1 MEVFFVFSEKIAIFA
16 RQFHIMSVNL
26 SKQTAD
32 LRTLIG
38 QLKQRCLDAEAR
50 VADMQ
55 VELGQKQE
63 RIDQLQADMDT
74 LATKYRHLQSGLA
87 ATGSD
92 PEGIERLKAQ
102 YLAMVSELD
111 ACIAMLQHG

>member
-1 MEVFFVFSEKIAIFA
+1 
-16 RQFHIMSVNL
+16 MSVNL

-55 VELGQKQE
+55 IELGRRQD
-63 RIDQLQADMDT
+63 RIDQLQADVDT
-74 LATKYRHLQSGLA
+74 LTTKYQHLQSGLA

-92 PEGIERLKAQ
+92 PESIARLKEQ

>member
-1 MEVFFVFSEKIAIFA
+1 
-16 RQFHIMSVNL
+16 MSIDL

-32 LRTLIG
+32 LRVLIG
-38 QLKQRCLDAEAR
+38 QLKQRCLEAESR

-55 VELGQKQE
+55 RQLTEQQQRLDALAAERDELDVKY
-63 RIDQLQADMDT
+63 RNLQAG
-74 LATKYRHLQSGLA
+74 AA

-92 PEGIERLKAQ
+92 PERIAMLREQ

-111 ACIAMLQHG
+111 ACIATLQHG